1 MKTAYLSISQPE
13 ITQSFGKTRLCCY
26 VNEFENNEK
35 SKITNSDNYV
45 WIEVDEQYGKYLVS
59 EVCDSFIVAVLP
71 YAYFNNLNI
80 HVKTMSRELYHNIV
94 YQLLPALSKY
104 NPSIHRIEI
113 RADKLVDLIFGGE
126 QVGTGLSMGVDS
138 FDVINTY
145 YENINSKLKDFK
157 ISSLVI
163 NNVGAYST
171 SESIPK
177 EVIKSSQKIGNE
189 LGLPILYINSN
200 IHLWRKMNF
209 ITVHSYYN
217 AFSILALGKYWK
229 KYYYATGYDI
239 SEFDITRAGY
249 GEDSTRYELL
259 LFKCFSYNSLTFY
272 SPSLEK
278 NRYDKTKSIAES
290 KIAQKYLD
298 SCLYSAKCGK
308 CDKCVRNIINLD
320 ACSKL
325 DLFEQ
330 TINLDF
336 WKNNREDFI
345 LELIH
350 ERDNPLLKNAYK
362 GYCVENKYDFSEV
375 KKKYTEI
382 ELKYSEYPDAFYAY
396 MSIEKGSPRFIKKL
410 IGLYGKENKYDI
422 DKAIDFFKNKTASK
436 DHPRRDV
443 IFGDLLYRRGKLED
457 LEEIKGLVTITA
469 KEGDAGA
476 MYRLGRMYRD
486 GKGVEKDLDKAIEW
500 MRKASEKK
508 YGWSENELID
518 LLLTSG
524 TPKDFIEIREITKTL
539 IENANPS
546 VKSGVMGRLGRMYRD
561 GKGVEKDLDKAI
573 EWMRKAAKRNTV
585 WESELINMLWKRGT
599 PDDLAEL
606 KSVVEN
612 GAAEGKAYAFLWIG
626 RMYRDGKGVEKD
638 LDQAIEWMRRAAE
651 EKYGWSRNE
660 LVDMLSKRGTPEDI
674 AEMKDVAEKAAG
686 EGDIGAMGRLGR
698 MYRDGKGVKKDLDRA
713 IEWIRKAAEKNP
725 IWNIELRELRTH
737 DITHDIKTTE
747 VIK

>member
-272 SPSLEK
+272 SPNLEK

-362 GYCVENKYDFSEV
+362 GYCVENKYGFSEV

-500 MRKASEKK
+500 MRKATEKNPVCKNEFIDVLWRRSNSEDLRELRSSIEEGVAEEDLNALQWFSRMYRDGKGVEKDLDKAIDLMRKVADKK
-508 YGWSENELID
+508 YGWSRNELID
-518 LLLTSG
+518 MLLKRANDDDLTEAFG
-524 TPKDFIEIREITKTL
+524 IAQEFAPDGNHGAMI
-539 IENANPS
+539 
-546 VKSGVMGRLGRMYRD
+546 RLGRMYRD

-573 EWMRKAAKRNTV
+573 EWMRKATKSGNKWIYIEFVDT
-585 WESELINMLWKRGT
+585 LWRRKSPQDLQEAIVILT
-599 PDDLAEL
+599 PLSKEGDPEAMERL
-606 KSVVEN
+606 SV
-612 GAAEGKAYAFLWIG
+612 AY
-626 RMYRDGKGVEKD
+626 YEGKGVNKNLD
-638 LDQAIEWMRRAAE
+638 LAIEWMSKAVNQIPRL
-651 EKYGWSRNE
+651 KSKLNE
-660 LVDMLSKRGTPEDI
+660 MISSSDI
-674 AEMKDVAEKAAG
+674 YEA
-686 EGDIGAMGRLGR
+686 
-698 MYRDGKGVKKDLDRA
+698 
-713 IEWIRKAAEKNP
+713 
-725 IWNIELRELRTH
+725 
-737 DITHDIKTTE
+737 
-747 VIK
+747 